1 MNQENAVETTDYQ
14 STHPIRHAETPA
26 ATLLLSISPSIMNS
40 PTRLLLAA
48 LLLTP
53 CSLLPAA
60 DPSAAALAKGDG
72 LHDLV
77 ANKVAA
83 EYASLEALYRDLHAH
98 PELSLMEVKT
108 AAKIASE
115 LRAAGFAVTENFGG
129 TGIVGV
135 LKNGAGPTLLI
146 RTDLDGLP
154 VQEETGLPYASTT
167 RVTSLSGQE
176 VSVMQACGHDIHMTV
191 FTGTAR
197 TLAALKEHWSG
208 TLVFIGQPA
217 EEIGAGARAMLTA
230 GLYRKFPRPDYAIA
244 VHDSATL
251 PAGTV
256 GTVEGYI
263 MANVDSMDI
272 TVRGI
277 GGHGAYP
284 HTTKDPIVLAAR
296 IVGALQTIVS
306 RETRPVDPAVITVGS
321 IHGGTKH
328 NIIPNE
334 VKLQLTLRSYSDPVR
349 LHTIEAIKRIC
360 RGEAIAAGLPDDL
373 MPIVTLVGEQFT
385 PATYNEPSL
394 TRRIRGALTNWLG
407 ADKVRTI
414 DAEMGGE
421 DFSEFGRTVEKVP
434 LCLFRIGAVAP
445 EKVAESER
453 TGVALPSLHSSKFA
467 PVPEPTIKTGVT
479 ALTAAALELLA
490 KK

>member
-1 MNQENAVETTDYQ
+1 MNV
-14 STHPIRHAETPA
+14 
-26 ATLLLSISPSIMNS
+26 L
-40 PTRLLLAA
+40 TRIFLAA

-53 CSLLPAA
+53 SSLLFAA
-60 DPSAAALAKGDG
+60 DG
-72 LHDLV
+72 LHGLV

-83 EYASLEALYRDLHAH
+83 EYPSLERLYQDLHAH
-98 PELSLMEVKT
+98 PELSLMEEKT
-108 AAKIASE
+108 SAKIAAE
-115 LRAAGFAVTENFGG
+115 LRQAGFEVTEKFGG
-129 TGIVGV
+129 YGIVGV
-135 LKNGAGPTLLI
+135 LKNGPGPTLLI

-154 VQEETGLPYASTT
+154 VTEETGLAYASQT
-167 RVTSLSGQE
+167 RVSNLSGQT
-176 VSVMQACGHDIHMTV
+176 VGVMQACGHDIHMTV

-197 TLAALKEHWSG
+197 TLAALKDHWSG
-208 TLVFIGQPA
+208 TLVLIGQPA
-217 EEIGAGARAMLTA
+217 EELGVGARAMLTA
-230 GLYRKFPRPDYAIA
+230 GLYRKFPVPDFAIA

-272 TVRGI
+272 TVHGV

-296 IVGALQTIVS
+296 IIGALQTIIS
-306 RETRPVDPAVITVGS
+306 RETRPTDPAVITVGS

-334 VKLQLTLRSYSDPVR
+334 VKLQLTLRSYSDGVR
-349 LHTIEAIKRIC
+349 LHTIEAVKRIC
-360 RGEAIAAGLPDDL
+360 RGEAMAAGLPEDL
-373 MPIVTLVGEQFT
+373 MPTITLVGEQFT
-385 PATYNEPSL
+385 PATCNIPQL
-394 TRRIRGALTNWLG
+394 TRRIRGVLNTWLG
-407 ADKVRTI
+407 AEQVRTI
-414 DAEMGGE
+414 EAEMGGE
-421 DFSEFGRTVEKVP
+421 DFSEFGRTAEKVP

-467 PVPEPTIKTGVT
+467 PVSEPTIKTGIT
-479 ALTAAALELLA
+479 AVTAAALDLLA